1 MANIKDVARVAGV
14 SIATVSRVIN
24 GNHKVGDAC
33 RARVQKVIK
42 ELGYRPNSNAQALVS
57 KTKST
62 IGLVTPKLAMTFFG
76 TLAAGV
82 EKTAREQHYKLLM
95 ANSMYETQSEL
106 DAINSLRDHN
116 CQAIVLHSEY
126 SDEKTLIKLA
136 EEIPGLVLVNRYIPA
151 IAHRC
156 VWLDNIAGAACAT
169 QMLLDRQ
176 HRDFAVITSIYQNRD
191 PGARL
196 QGIRQTLAAANI
208 TLPEHAIEEST
219 ANIEGGMQAVA
230 ALLARNVRFTALL
243 AYNDLMAVGA
253 IHALFAAGLR
263 IPEDVSVVGF
273 DDLIVARACRP
284 QLTTMHYPVEAMA
297 SYAAELAI
305 ALSSQGAS
313 QKTSLKDSP
322 NDNLQ
327 LNQHR
332 SGAELRTHL
341 FLSTLIERDSVASR

>member
-82 EKTAREQHYKLLM
+82 EKTAREQSYKLLM

-156 VWLDNIAGAACAT
+156 VWLDNIAGAAAAT
-169 QMLLDRQ
+169 QMLLENN

-196 QGIRQTLAAANI
+196 QGIRQTLAGAQI
-208 TLPEHAIEEST
+208 TLKDDAIEEST
-219 ANIEGGMQAVA
+219 ANIEGGMQAVE
-230 ALLARNVRFTALL
+230 ALLKRKVHFTALL

-263 IPEDVSVVGF
+263 VPEDVSVVGF

-284 QLTTMHYPVEAMA
+284 QLTTMHYPVEEMA
-297 SYAAELAI
+297 SYAARLAI
-305 ALSSQGAS
+305 ELSSN
-313 QKTSLKDSP
+313 P
-322 NDNLQ
+322 P
-327 LNQHR
+327 
-332 SGAELRTHL
+332 AEPAHRTHL
-341 FLSTLIERDSVASR
+341 FLSQLVERDSVASVSAEI